1 MRLRRKYSGWRLR
14 RNAFSR
20 RGQQRQ
26 IQIKFCRLPA
36 RGLWIFEQRQ
46 SAVQSAWLRRVQVP
60 LRRQRLEADSRND
73 DIQMMKAVIVEKPG
87 DENALKIGEVPE
99 PAIKP
104 DEILIRVRAAGVNR
118 ADLLQRQGFYPP
130 PPGASEIIGMEV
142 AGEVAAVGPAA
153 PGWKIGDRA
162 MALIPGGGYA
172 EKAAAHY
179 GAALSFE
186 EAAGAPE
193 VFLTVYLNFFML
205 AAIKRG
211 DTALIHGGGSGIG
224 TASIMM
230 LKEAG
235 VRVIVTAGTDEKC
248 EQCRKL
254 GADVAIN
261 YKSGPFAP
269 AVKAATEGRG
279 VDAILDSIGG
289 AYLAGNIE
297 SLAQGGRLVLIGL
310 MNGTRAEL
318 DLAAVL
324 RRHLKIFGSTLR
336 MRPAAEKAA
345 IVTAF
350 LNQFGPALEAG
361 KLRPPIYKVIPAA
374 EAPTAHRMMQASEH
388 FGKIV
393 LKFD

>member
-1 MRLRRKYSGWRLR
+1 
-14 RNAFSR
+14 
-20 RGQQRQ
+20 
-26 IQIKFCRLPA
+26 
-36 RGLWIFEQRQ
+36 
-46 SAVQSAWLRRVQVP
+46 
-60 LRRQRLEADSRND
+60 
-73 DIQMMKAVIVEKPG
+73 MKAVVVEKPG
-87 DENALKIGEVPE
+87 DENALKLGDVPE
-99 PAIKP
+99 PSIKP

-130 PPGASEIIGMEV
+130 PPGASEIIGMEA
-142 AGEVAAVGPAA
+142 AGEVVAIGDAVK
-153 PGWKIGDRA
+153 GWKVGDRA

-172 EKAAAHY
+172 EKAVAHY
-179 GAALSFE
+179 GSAMKIPAALSFA
-186 EAAGAPE
+186 EAAGVPE
-193 VFLTVYLNFFML
+193 VFLTVFLNFFML
-205 AAIKRG
+205 AGIKRG
-211 DTALIHGGGSGIG
+211 ETGLIHGGGSGIG
-224 TASIMM
+224 TASTLL

-235 VRVIVTAGTDEKC
+235 VRVIVTAGSDEKC

-261 YKSGPFAP
+261 YKRGPFAP
-269 AVKAATEGRG
+269 EVKTATEGRG

-336 MRPAAEKAA
+336 NRSFAEKAQ
-345 IVTAF
+345 IVAAF
-350 LNQFGPALEAG
+350 LEQFGTALDAG

-374 EAPTAHRMMQASEH
+374 DAPAAHRLMQSSEH
-388 FGKIV
+388 FGKII